1 MTNRTSPPGKGPH
14 RDPDKEKLWR
24 KTLKEHAASGQNV
37 RAFCAARGLSEPS
50 FYSWRRAI
58 AQRGRQTMV
67 SRAAAKPKRP
77 TFVELR
83 PQQPV
88 IQPALDPADAPLVLV
103 AGDRRLLIRP
113 GCDRAL
119 LREVLVALTSAS
131 SVEPG
136 E

>member
-1 MTNRTSPPGKGPH
+1 MTNSTCPAGKGPH
-14 RDPDKEKLWR
+14 RDPDKQTFWR
-24 KTLKEHAASGQNV
+24 KTLKEQAGSGRSV
-37 RAFCAARGLSEPS
+37 RGFCADRGLSEPS

-58 AQRGRQTMV
+58 AQRGGQTLT
-67 SRAAAKPKRP
+67 SRSAAKPKRP

-88 IQPALDPADAPLVLV
+88 IQPAPEPHTADAPLVLV

-113 GCDRAL
+113 GCDRVL
-119 LREVLVALTSAS
+119 LREVLAAL
-131 SVEPG
+131 G